1 MSYCH
6 SSTGYHVVARQQ
18 WHFLLLRAVWV
29 IERGRG
35 REVSHVSLVG
45 VMAGSAYSNITPRCA
60 HTNTRAQPKN
70 PLVCDDRLRLSARP
84 AATLFPPPNY
94 PSLSPLSCSV
104 SLSLPLF
111 TSASPIGFCYP
122 GARGWLLPSTP
133 LSRPVLSPLKAFP
146 VVL

>member
-18 WHFLLLRAVWV
+18 WHFLLLRAVSV

-35 REVSHVSLVG
+35 REVSHVSLVS

-70 PLVCDDRLRLSARP
+70 PLVCDERLRLSACP
-84 AATLFPPPNY
+84 AATLFH
-94 PSLSPLSCSV
+94 PSRSLALSSVLLCLSHTSSLHFHLSCRFPLSCSSKMV
-104 SLSLPLF
+104 TSPIPRYPVPSSLP
-111 TSASPIGFCYP
+111 
-122 GARGWLLPSTP
+122 WTP
-133 LSRPVLSPLKAFP
+133 FQ
-146 VVL
+146 